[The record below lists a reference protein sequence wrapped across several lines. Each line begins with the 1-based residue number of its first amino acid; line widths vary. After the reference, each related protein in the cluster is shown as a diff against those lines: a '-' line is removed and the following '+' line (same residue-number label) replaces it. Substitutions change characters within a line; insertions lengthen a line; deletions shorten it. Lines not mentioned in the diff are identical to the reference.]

1 MPHPDLK
8 NKSQFTCTPA
18 RGSDAQMGWRRRNNP
33 GETLKCPSK
42 AIRGQIQH
50 AHHRCQQTNHDRV
63 CKASFVQHRH
73 QLSGWKP
80 RGRKTHGACGASRRG
95 VINRGLDFPWESLHC
110 GTIPSSRFC
119 PSLGSSGRRFL
130 YTPSSHSPT
139 QAPRVPHT
147 HVFSWGPFPARGPH
161 GTRLSLEEE
170 AETERA
176 AVRERDAEGQLSLP
190 QQSQSIQWGESRRTT
205 CPKATPCVLAPSG
218 ACSVPRPA
226 ASPWPALPP
235 RAAGRHQL
243 GDQPDHLDTSV
254 SPPANPL
261 HRLGTS
267 AFSSLHRAWQ
277 GLTDGPLR
285 FSLFGALGGDGR
297 RRRLGQDPESS
308 IWDEPVLSAH
318 QLWALGKTA
327 VSGPQSPPL

>member
-18 RGSDAQMGWRRRNNP
+18 RGSDAQMGWRQRNNP
-33 GETLKCPSK
+33 GETLKHHSGPSK

-50 AHHRCQQTNHDRV
+50 VHHRCQQTNHDRV
-63 CKASFVQHRH
+63 CKASFVRHRH

-170 AETERA
+170 AETKELLSGREMQKASCLCRSNPRA
-176 AVRERDAEGQLSLP
+176 SSGGSPGGPPARKQPPASWPPAGPAVSPGQLRVPGPLCLP
-190 QQSQSIQWGESRRTT
+190 ELQGDTSWGISPTT
-205 CPKATPCVLAPSG
+205 WTPLSPHLPTPCTVSAPQLS
-218 ACSVPRPA
+218 PRCTEH
-226 ASPWPALPP
+226 
-235 RAAGRHQL
+235 GR
-243 GDQPDHLDTSV
+243 G
-254 SPPANPL
+254 
-261 HRLGTS
+261 
-267 AFSSLHRAWQ
+267 
-277 GLTDGPLR
+277 
-285 FSLFGALGGDGR
+285 
-297 RRRLGQDPESS
+297 
-308 IWDEPVLSAH
+308 
-318 QLWALGKTA
+318 
-327 VSGPQSPPL
+327 